1 MSSYEEDVGE
11 RSYGN
16 QEISKSLILTELA
29 VSKLES
35 KLAAQ
40 RGSSTLNLSDSFIGD
55 EGCIMVAQFLREN
68 LGVHSLELR
77 GNSISSEGLRQLA
90 SVFRGQNFIRNISLE
105 WNNIGDGVGALTES
119 LIYSNNLQNLDLRNN
134 RIGPDGASYIS
145 RFIETSSSIVK
156 IDLRWNEIGVLGAK
170 KLLSSISRS
179 RSLKTIDL
187 SGNKI
192 PEDLILQIEQQLKGE
207 EKFAKFEDKY
217 KTDERFSRTEDR
229 FPKSEDR
236 SLRDDRSGTRSP
248 VRGREFSYS
257 DELYAKYET
266 QMIANARNEA
276 RINELEILLEQ
287 ESRKVQDIRSDLL
300 KDLDT
305 EKARRSYSDE
315 ALMLYKEEALK
326 REMENA
332 RTIQELEAKIN
343 RQVNEKNMVILELE
357 NLQEQYDKLH
367 IGTQDKIRSLEEK
380 NSLQERQA
388 RQNEESGRQVL
399 DRTKKEAEQKIYEI
413 SREYQNKLE
422 IADENFRS
430 VKNAK
435 ENTENEVRSLKSQI
449 VQIKAQAQE
458 ALSDQEF
465 KIRDEETIKYNNSA
479 RNFESRI
486 KNLEEARDNA
496 NKRFSEAQREYG
508 ANEKRA
514 LEQIASLDQALNVTR
529 EEKNDLAGRL
539 QKVTAQKDNLSND
552 LYVTKSAL
560 DRATLEN
567 EQLNNAFKERNEGHI
582 LQLEKLCQEHALERK
597 GLENN
602 RDMLMEQ
609 IKSLENDLNRVKR
622 DRERILKE
630 HEYLAEALKQRV
642 SSLIQDTVLGH
653 MRKLDSE

>member
-68 LGVHSLELR
+68 LGVHNLELR

-90 SVFRGQNFIRNISLE
+90 SVFRGQNFIRSISLE

-119 LIYSNNLQNLDLRNN
+119 LIYSSNLQNLDLRNN

-170 KLLSSISRS
+170 KILSSISRS

-217 KTDERFSRTEDR
+217 KPEDRFSRTEDR

-248 VRGREFSYS
+248 ARAREFSYN
-257 DELYAKYET
+257 DELYSKYEA

-276 RINELEILLEQ
+276 KINELEILLEQ
-287 ESRKVQDIRSDLL
+287 ESRKVQEIRSDLL

-315 ALMLYKEEALK
+315 ALMLYKEETLK
-326 REMENA
+326 REMESA

-367 IGTQDKIRSLEEK
+367 SATQDRIRSLEEK
-380 NSLQERQA
+380 LSQQERQS
-388 RQNEESGRQVL
+388 RQADESGRQVL

-435 ENTENEVRSLKSQI
+435 ESLENEVKALKNQI

-458 ALSDQEF
+458 ALNDQEF
-465 KIRDEETIKYNNSA
+465 RIKDEETAKYNNAA

-496 NKRFSEAQREYG
+496 NKRFNEAQREYG

-514 LEQIASLDQALNVTR
+514 LEQITNLDQALNTTR
-529 EEKNDLAGRL
+529 EEKNDLTGRL
-539 QKVTAQKDNLSND
+539 QKVNAQKDNLAND

-567 EQLNNAFKERNEGHI
+567 EQLNNAFKERNEAHI
-582 LQLEKLCQEHALERK
+582 LQLEKVCQEHALERK

-602 RDMLMEQ
+602 RDMLTEQ